1 MKLKGLLFGMGVAI
15 AVFAALLLIF
25 GVRFQAPMSTQG
37 PALYSAQTEATVSG
51 VIAEIREFSCPVNDG
66 ELGYHF
72 TMKTEKG
79 VVQVHLVADR
89 IMRSQAIKFVPGDRV
104 EVVGSQFHF
113 QGSDDLIA
121 RQIKRGDET
130 FIFRDQQGAVM
141 MVQ

>member
-1 MKLKGLLFGMGVAI
+1 MKLKGLLIGMVVAI

-25 GVRFQAPMSTQG
+25 GVRFQAPMSAHG
-37 PALYSAQTEATVSG
+37 PALYNAGTEATVSG
-51 VIAEIREFSCPVNDG
+51 VVTGIREFSCPVNDG
-66 ELGYHF
+66 QLGYHF
-72 TMKTEKG
+72 TMKTAKG

-89 IMRSQAIKFVPGDRV
+89 IMRSQEIRFAPGDRI
-104 EVVGSQFHF
+104 EVVGSKFHF

-130 FIFRDQQGAVM
+130 FIFRDRQGAVM

>member
-1 MKLKGLLFGMGVAI
+1 MKLKGLLLGMGVAI
-15 AVFAALLLIF
+15 AVFAALLLVF
-25 GVRFQAPMSTQG
+25 GVRFQAPMSAHG
-37 PALYSAQTEATVSG
+37 PALYNARTEATVSG
-51 VIAEIREFSCPVNDG
+51 VVAEVREFPCPVNDG

-72 TMKTEKG
+72 AMQTARG
-79 VVQVHLVADR
+79 VVQVHLIADR
-89 IMRSQAIKFVPGDRV
+89 IMRSQAIKFSPGDRV

>member
-1 MKLKGLLFGMGVAI
+1 MKLKGLLIGMGVAI

-25 GVRFQAPMSTQG
+25 GVRFEAPMAAHG
-37 PALYSAQTEATVSG
+37 PALYNPRTEATVSG
-51 VIAEIREFSCPVNDG
+51 VVTEIREFSCPVNDG

-72 TMKTEKG
+72 TLRTATG

-89 IMRSQAIKFVPGDRV
+89 IMRSQEVKFVPGDRV
-104 EVVGSQFHF
+104 EVVGSKFHY

-121 RQIKRGDET
+121 RQITRGDET
-130 FIFRDQQGAVM
+130 FIFRNRQGGVM